1 MMEAKIKLTKTMLDK
16 SIIDANKS
24 VQEFLSVNWQMEHDE
39 WSEIKENGYDY
50 LKPQGKIVF
59 YKVVFEDSELETE
72 IRFYKTKRG
81 DKRISIK
88 NIKKYADVGDTIII
102 KKDSEHGCIIER
114 ETVAA

>member
-1 MMEAKIKLTKTMLDK
+1 MEAKIKLTKTMLNK

-24 VQEFLSVNWQMEHDE
+24 VQDFLYANWQMEHDE

-59 YKVVFEDSELETE
+59 FKVAFVDSDIETE

-102 KKDSEHGCIIER
+102 KKDSDLGYTIER

>member
-1 MMEAKIKLTKTMLDK
+1 M
-16 SIIDANKS
+16 
-24 VQEFLSVNWQMEHDE
+24 
-39 WSEIKENGYDY
+39 
-50 LKPQGKIVF
+50 
-59 YKVVFEDSELETE
+59 DSDLETE

-102 KKDSEHGCIIER
+102 KKDSDLGYTIER

>member
-1 MMEAKIKLTKTMLDK
+1 MEAKIKLTKTMLDK

-24 VQEFLSVNWQMEHDE
+24 VQQFLNANWQMEHDE
-39 WSEIKENGYDY
+39 NSEIHENGYDY
-50 LKPQGKIVF
+50 IQPQGKIVF
-59 YKVVFEDSELETE
+59 YHVAFADSDLETE

-102 KKDSEHGCIIER
+102 KKDSEYGYTIER